1 MGLQRVGQTEQV
13 GTRQIVKFINIFFLM
28 LQKYLHLKSY
38 KNIILIS
45 TKSLQ
50 KMYVCLAYGYLYSF
64 GMRCD
69 GASENVIEAYKLQE
83 MALPLGPEILIQ
95 KL

>member
-1 MGLQRVGQTEQV
+1 MFS
-13 GTRQIVKFINIFFLM
+13 KM
-28 LQKYLHLKSY
+28 LQNCFLPPQKKKKSY
-38 KNIILIS
+38 RKCMSIWPVS
-45 TKSLQ
+45 TF
-50 KMYVCLAYGYLYSF
+50 YSF

-69 GASENVIEAYKLQE
+69 VASEDITEAYKLQE